1 MRIAENGLAL
11 KRRLRNRER
20 VFGCWSSLGHPSITE
35 IFAKSGADFTTV
47 DMEHT
52 SITHPEAQRMIAA
65 AQAQG
70 VVGLARASSHNAEQ
84 IRRLLDS
91 GADGI
96 LIPNVSKEEE
106 VRKIAEWI
114 FYPTAGKRGFG
125 VARAQG
131 YGLEFSRY
139 TSEWNRRAI
148 LILQIESVE
157 GVEACDRLLAHP
169 AVDGVMVGPYDI
181 SGSLGL
187 PGQLEHPRVVEAC
200 TRVVDAARRCRK
212 ACGTQIVEPTP
223 DNVAAALASG
233 YTFVVLA
240 SDIFLLW
247 KWSERMRE
255 CVRMLRGTAAH
266 AAGPTVAPG

>member
-1 MRIAENGLAL
+1 MRIAENGLKL

-35 IFAKSGADFTTV
+35 IFARSGADFTTV

-96 LIPNVSKEEE
+96 LAPNVSKEEE

-114 FYPTAGKRGFG
+114 LYPTAGKRGFG

-157 GVEACDRLLAHP
+157 GVEACERLLAHP

-181 SGSLGL
+181 SGSLGI
-187 PGQLEHPRVVEAC
+187 PGQLEHPLVQKAC
-200 TRVVDAARRCRK
+200 AKVIAACRKWGK

-223 DNVAAALASG
+223 ARVNRAFKRG
-233 YTFVVLA
+233 FTFVILA
-240 SDIFLLW
+240 SDIFILW
-247 KWSERMRE
+247 KWDEAMGKII
-255 CVRMLRGTAAH
+255 RGSRR
-266 AAGPTVAPG
+266 